1 MNTQGMIPLKENDS
15 KKISDRYQK
24 KTYAKGTTCIYGD
37 TLYRAKA
44 DITTAEEWT
53 AAHWEDTNMETI
65 RAEMAAEVSS
75 LNAKF
80 QNVLF
85 DRTQNLIFAVSPEKT
100 SSGFYFSTS
109 IFVGKYSSIELLS
122 ASVIGSSGD
131 FKNSLVLNIN
141 NGTIDFYTANA
152 NLAGKTMVL
161 TLEFAE

>member
-1 MNTQGMIPLKENDS
+1 M
-15 KKISDRYQK
+15 
-24 KTYAKGTTCIYGD
+24 C
-37 TLYRAKA
+37 
-44 DITTAEEWT
+44 
-53 AAHWEDTNMETI
+53 
-65 RAEMAAEVSS
+65 SS
-75 LNAKF
+75 LNANNDIKF

>member
-1 MNTQGMIPLKENDS
+1 MS
-15 KKISDRYQK
+15 
-24 KTYAKGTTCIYGD
+24 
-37 TLYRAKA
+37 
-44 DITTAEEWT
+44 AEG
-53 AAHWEDTNMETI
+53 
-65 RAEMAAEVSS
+65 SS
-75 LNAKF
+75 LNANNDIKF